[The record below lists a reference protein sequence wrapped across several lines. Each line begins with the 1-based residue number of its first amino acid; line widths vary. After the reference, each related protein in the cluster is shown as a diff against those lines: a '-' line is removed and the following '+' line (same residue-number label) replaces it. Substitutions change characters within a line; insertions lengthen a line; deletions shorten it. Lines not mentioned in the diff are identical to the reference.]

1 MEARVVSTADRDF
14 LLRSLLDLERERAA
28 GDLDEADYLDLKARY
43 EAKLRDDP
51 SPASE
56 VVRPRRWGR
65 TIVAVAVVA
74 AIGIGGG
81 LAVARWSGSREPGE
95 QVSGRDI
102 STTAQRLADAAELA
116 GQGEVLE
123 ALKVYDEVLAEN
135 PEDVDA
141 LTYKGWLLRNV
152 GTASD
157 EPELAERGVA
167 LIEQATQIDPDY
179 AEAWFFR
186 GIIFL
191 RDENEPDKAVDA
203 LRLALAADPIPEIES
218 AARELLAEIARG
230 S

>member
-1 MEARVVSTADRDF
+1 MTTPDRDF

-28 GDLDEADYLDLKARY
+28 GDIDEADYLDLKARY
-43 EAKLRDDP
+43 EAKLNA
-51 SPASE
+51 AS
-56 VVRPRRWGR
+56 VSDVRVEDTQRRHRTGR
-65 TIVAVAVVA
+65 TIAGVVVVA

-95 QVSGRDI
+95 QLSGRDI
-102 STTAQRLADAAELA
+102 STTAERLADAAELA
-116 GQGEVLE
+116 GQGDVLE

-135 PEDVDA
+135 PEDVAA

-152 GTASD
+152 GTASK
-157 EPELAERGVA
+157 EPELTERGIA

-191 RDENEPDKAVDA
+191 RDEDEPDKAVDA
-203 LRLALAADPIPEIES
+203 LRLALAGDPIPEIES
-218 AARELLAEIARG
+218 AARELLAEIAQQQQ
-230 S
+230 